1 MRPIVTVAE
10 REVRSYFAAPMGWV
24 VIAVFLAFTGYFFW
38 APLSLAGVGDL
49 RGWFNNSTIML
60 IILIPAI
67 TMRLVAEER
76 QRGTIEILMTSP
88 ITDTQAIIGKFLGA
102 LLFYVAMLALTL
114 QFPLALTRLGTPD
127 KGPIY
132 AGYVGMLLFGGTFL
146 AIGLLISTTTRSQ
159 VIAYVATLF
168 ILLFLWLLVWASQG
182 EAWWQHLL
190 SYIALPT
197 HLESFG
203 KGLIDTR
210 DVFFYLSFIGGALFL
225 SVRALSAWKWR

>member
-1 MRPIVTVAE
+1 MRPIITIAE
-10 REVRSYFAAPMGWV
+10 REIKSYFAAPMGWV
-24 VIAVFLAFTGYFFW
+24 VMAVFMTFTGYFFW
-38 APLSLAGVGDL
+38 AGLTFGIGDL
-49 RGWFNNSTIML
+49 RVWFNNSTIML

-67 TMRLVAEER
+67 TMRLIAEER
-76 QRGTIEILMTSP
+76 QRGTVEILMTSP
-88 ITDTQAIIGKFLGA
+88 VTDTQAILGKYLGA
-102 LLFYVAMLALTL
+102 FLFYAAMLALTV

-127 KGPIY
+127 RGPMY
-132 AGYVGMLLFGGTFL
+132 AGYLGLLLFGGTFL
-146 AIGLLISTTTRSQ
+146 AVGLLISTTTRSQ
-159 VIAYVATLF
+159 VIAYVAALF

-182 EAWWQHLL
+182 EAWWQRLL
-190 SYIALPT
+190 SYIAVPT